1 MSKGR
6 GRNGMSSVG
15 GQRKKLS
22 RRELRGG
29 PARGAGAPGHP
40 AAEKKELLRKMR
52 ERADERAEKR
62 GDSER
67 GA

>member
-29 PARGAGAPGHP
+29 PARGAGAGGDP

-52 ERADERAEKR
+52 ERADER

-67 GA
+67 DA

>member
-1 MSKGR
+1 MSKSR

-22 RRELRGG
+22 RGDLRGRRAQA
-29 PARGAGAPGHP
+29 PSAAGDP

-52 ERADERAEKR
+52 ERAEQRAASDRDE
-62 GDSER
+62 
-67 GA
+67 

>member
-15 GQRKKLS
+15 GQRRKLS
-22 RRELRGG
+22 RGELRGG
-29 PARGAGAPGHP
+29 RGKSRAAAGDP

-52 ERADERAEKR
+52 ERAEQRA
-62 GDSER
+62 DSER
-67 GA
+67 GE